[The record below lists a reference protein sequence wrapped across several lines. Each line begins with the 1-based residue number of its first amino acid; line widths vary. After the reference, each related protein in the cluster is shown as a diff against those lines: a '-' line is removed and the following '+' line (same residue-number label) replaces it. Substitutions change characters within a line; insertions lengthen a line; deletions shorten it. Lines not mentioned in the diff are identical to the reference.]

1 MQNQISN
8 KELEA
13 LQAVRSHL
21 MKYGKMPSVR
31 ELMKELNYKSPRS
44 ASVVMQKLIDK
55 GILKKK
61 KDGSTQLIQYNID
74 EIGDI
79 PQEQTVKVPLLGTV
93 TCGLPILAEEN
104 IEAELA
110 VSTKVAKQPGKYY
123 LLRTQGDSMNQ
134 KGINDRDLVLV
145 KHQNN
150 ADNGD
155 IIVALIDDAYFGLVY
170 EAGIST
176 ESIFAKLS
184 NLHEKILAV
193 KIDGATKEDYV
204 WGFRVGFFFLGVF
217 LGTGEL
223 YKFIL

>member
-1 MQNQISN
+1 MQNQIHFPEEQISN
-8 KELEA
+8 KELKA
-13 LQAVRSHL
+13 LQAIRSYL

-44 ASVVMQKLIDK
+44 ASVVMQKLTEK

-61 KDGSTQLIQYNID
+61 KDGSTQFIQYDID
-74 EIGDI
+74 EIGNA

-123 LLRTQGDSMNQ
+123 LLKTQGDSMNQ
-134 KGINDRDLVLV
+134 KGINDGDLVLV
-145 KHQNN
+145 KHQNY

-155 IIVALIDDAYFGLVY
+155 TIVALIDDEVTVKELRINNDNVVLLPCSSNKIHMPIILSKNLV
-170 EAGIST
+170 
-176 ESIFAKLS
+176 
-184 NLHEKILAV
+184 V
-193 KIDGATKEDYV
+193 Q
-204 WGFRVGFFFLGVF
+204 GVVVSV
-217 LGTGEL
+217 
-223 YKFIL
+223 IPI